1 VEDDLNAS
9 EESPPRSPRALLT
22 EGAVIVVSILL
33 AFAVDAA
40 WDRHLQRQQ
49 FEEDLEQV
57 REQLVVD
64 LDGLNGAIEDSE
76 SALERLDM
84 FMGLSPSALAAL
96 EPDSIEYA
104 LNGLRL
110 RGIYDQS
117 GLSVEAFVRDGRVS
131 LVDDPLA
138 RVLIRIWSSLEEELS
153 EDFAAVVA
161 TDPLIQQVTAT
172 HGIMAARVGRSRSIP
187 GARSLAD
194 AAFDLRADPM
204 ALDIAAQ
211 RRLSVQSY
219 LRNLVTYRDR
229 LFFTLLDILGEP
241 AAAQLDQGE

>member
-1 VEDDLNAS
+1 MEDDLNAS
-9 EESPPRSPRALLT
+9 EGSAPGSLRALLT

-76 SALERLDM
+76 SVLDRLDM

-131 LVDDPLA
+131 
-138 RVLIRIWSSLEEELS
+138 
-153 EDFAAVVA
+153 
-161 TDPLIQQVTAT
+161 
-172 HGIMAARVGRSRSIP
+172 
-187 GARSLAD
+187 
-194 AAFDLRADPM
+194 
-204 ALDIAAQ
+204 
-211 RRLSVQSY
+211 
-219 LRNLVTYRDR
+219 
-229 LFFTLLDILGEP
+229 
-241 AAAQLDQGE
+241 